1 MKICIYFFKRM
12 YLCNERQKINISLFI
27 IHYLYITN
35 KMLKYFLTTLFTGI
49 VAFFCQSLL
58 FHKPNPINIEDR
70 KYRAMV
76 VCAHPEAAKVG
87 QKILSKGGN
96 ALDAAVAVQ
105 YALAVV
111 FPVAGNLGGGGFMVM
126 RRKDGNVLSLDY
138 REKAP
143 AAATKDMYLDK
154 NKNVIPDLS
163 LYGHL
168 AAGVPG
174 SVAGIFESHAKLGK
188 LPMKTLI
195 QPAIDLAEKGFP
207 LTQKD
212 AEMLN
217 NIRERFKKYN
227 TVGNAFLA
235 DTFIAGKLFKQ
246 PDLARTLRLI
256 RDKGKA
262 GFYEGETADKIVA
275 EMRRGEGIMTYQDL
289 KNYEAKWR
297 EPIQN
302 SYKGYEITSM
312 APPSSGGVALVQ
324 LLKMIEPYPI
334 AKNGQHSPE
343 VTHLMVEA
351 EKRAYA
357 DRAKHLGDKDFYPVP
372 VQGLLKNDY
381 LTSRMKDYNPAKATP
396 STAIEAGIP
405 IAREHEETTHLSVVD
420 MEGNA
425 VSVTTTLNN
434 SFGSA
439 VVVGGAGFILNDE
452 MDDFSSKP
460 GVPNFYGLIG
470 SEANAIQ
477 PEKRMLSSMTPT
489 IVSKDGKLFMVVGT
503 PGGSTIITSVF
514 QTIINVIEHGMTMQE
529 AVASPRFHHQWLP
542 DKIMYEKGTFTAAQ
556 IQTLQTM
563 GHTLEQRPGPSGR
576 VDAILVKKDGT
587 LQGGADPRGDDT
599 WLGVE

>member
-1 MKICIYFFKRM
+1 
-12 YLCNERQKINISLFI
+12 
-27 IHYLYITN
+27 
-35 KMLKYFLTTLFTGI
+35 MLKYFFATLFTGI
-49 VAFFCQSLL
+49 VAFFYQFMPS
-58 FHKPNPINIEDR
+58 HQPNPLKIEDR

-87 QKILSKGGN
+87 QKILAKGGN

-143 AAATKDMYLDK
+143 AAATRDMYLDA

-195 QPAIDLAEKGFP
+195 QPAIDLAENGFP
-207 LTQKD
+207 LTAKD
-212 AEMLN
+212 AAMLN
-217 NIRERFKKYN
+217 NARTMFKKYN
-227 TVGNAFLA
+227 TVGNAFIA

-256 RDKGKA
+256 RDKGKS

-275 EMRRGEGIMTYQDL
+275 EMRRGNGIMSYQDL

-297 EPIQN
+297 EPIQSN
-302 SYKGYEITSM
+302 YKGYEITSM
-312 APPSSGGVALVQ
+312 APPSSGGIALTQ

-334 AKNGQHSPE
+334 AKKGRHTPE

-351 EKRAYA
+351 ERRVYA

-372 VQGLLKNDY
+372 VHGLLKNDY
-381 LTSRMKDYNPAKATP
+381 LLSRMADFNPAKATP
-396 STAIEAGIP
+396 SKTIQAGIP
-405 IAREHEETTHLSVVD
+405 IAKEHEETTHLSVVD
-420 MEGNA
+420 AEGNA
-425 VSVTTTLNN
+425 VAVTTTLNN
-434 SFGSA
+434 SFGSS

-460 GVPNFYGLIG
+460 GVPNYYGLIG

-514 QTIINVIEHGMTMQE
+514 QTIINVVEHGMTMQA

-542 DKIMYEKGTFTAAQ
+542 DKIMYEKGTFTPEQ
-556 IQTLQTM
+556 IKTLEAM
-563 GHTLEQRPGPSGR
+563 GHTLEQRGGPSGR
-576 VDAILVKKDGT
+576 VDAILVKPDGS

-599 WLGVE
+599 WLGIE

>member
-1 MKICIYFFKRM
+1 
-12 YLCNERQKINISLFI
+12 
-27 IHYLYITN
+27 
-35 KMLKYFLTTLFTGI
+35 MLKYFLTTLFTGI
-49 VAFFCQSLL
+49 VAFFYQSGLL
-58 FHKPNPINIEDR
+58 YSPKPTDITDR

-87 QKILSKGGN
+87 QKILAKGGN

-105 YALAVV
+105 FALAVV

-126 RRKDGNVLSLDY
+126 RRKDGNVLTLDY

-143 AAATKDMYLDK
+143 AAASKDMYLDAEK
-154 NKNVIPDLS
+154 KVIPDLS

-195 QPAIDLAEKGFP
+195 QPAIELAEKGFL
-207 LTQKD
+207 LTAKD

-217 NIRERFKKYN
+217 NARSRFKKYN

-235 DTFIAGKLFKQ
+235 DTFVAGKLFKQ

-256 RDKGKA
+256 RDKGKK
-262 GFYEGETADKIVA
+262 GFYEGETADKIVG
-275 EMRRGEGIMTYQDL
+275 EMHRGEGIMTYADL
-289 KNYEAKWR
+289 KNYTAKWR
-297 EPIQN
+297 EPITTA
-302 SYKGYEITSM
+302 YKGYEITSM
-312 APPSSGGVALVQ
+312 APPSSGGIALTQ
-324 LLKMIEPYPI
+324 LLKMIEPFPL

-372 VQGLLKNDY
+372 VQGLLKNEY
-381 LTSRMKDYNPAKATP
+381 LASRMKDFNPAKATP
-396 STAIEAGIP
+396 SDAIQAGIP
-405 IAREHEETTHLSVVD
+405 VAKEHEETTHFSVVD
-420 MEGNA
+420 AEGNA

-434 SFGSA
+434 SFGSS

-460 GVPNFYGLIG
+460 NTPNMYGLIG

-489 IVSKDGKLFMVVGT
+489 IVSKNGKLFMVVGT

-514 QTIINVIEHGMTMQE
+514 QTILNVIEHGMTMQE
-529 AVASPRFHHQWLP
+529 SVSSPRFHHQWLP
-542 DKIMYEKGTFTAAQ
+542 DKIMYEKGTFTPETLK
-556 IQTLQTM
+556 TLQAM
-563 GHTLEQRPGPSGR
+563 GHTLEQRPGASGR
-576 VDAILVKKDGT
+576 VDAILVKKDGF
-587 LQGGADPRGDDT
+587 LQGGADPRGDDK